1 MGGTVEHG
9 VNVLAAA
16 LIDACGA
23 QMDAERRQG
32 ITAATALSTARS
44 GWDLF
49 ILILKRGTE
58 VSPSQGL
65 KPTPGTCTMKPLR
78 RGSCWGTEFSPVPF
92 RR

>member
-1 MGGTVEHG
+1 VGGTVEHG

-32 ITAATALSTARS
+32 DYRRYSVVDRAIGLGPIHPDFEKGYR
-44 GWDLF
+44 
-49 ILILKRGTE
+49 

-65 KPTPGTCTMKPLR
+65 KPTPGYLHHETSTARLLL
-78 RGSCWGTEFSPVPF
+78 GN
-92 RR
+92 